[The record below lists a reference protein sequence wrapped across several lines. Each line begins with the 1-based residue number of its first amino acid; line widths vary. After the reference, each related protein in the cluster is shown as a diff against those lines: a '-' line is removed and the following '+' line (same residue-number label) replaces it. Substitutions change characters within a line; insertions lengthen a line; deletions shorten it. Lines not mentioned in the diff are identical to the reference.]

1 VKLNLRT
8 KQVLKSDK
16 RSFVALLSEN
26 YPLLG
31 ILIGTVL
38 VSASIGPL
46 LNIDTQLE
54 FDAAS
59 GVIKWGLPYITY
71 KNMINQP
78 PLGFETG
85 ALFLKV
91 FGLSYN
97 TGVAL
102 ITLIGLGCTV
112 LVYQLGKT
120 LYGKPTAILA
130 AALFA
135 LTPWQFALSRSFLI
149 DAQCLFFSLL
159 CLLVGIYAI
168 RKDSFVLFMLSGTLF
183 ATALLT
189 KFFAVFILI
198 PLTFFYFY
206 RRQSKLKRVLVVV
219 AYFLPTLLFLVVWY
233 QILTGRGLI
242 SIIVIE
248 DFNNFNPVG
257 TVPSF
262 FFIINYLLDGL
273 GALFLIATALS
284 LVVSF
289 AGRRLF
295 AKLLPFDLMC
305 LASILVVGGI
315 NTFLAVGLNLKSPYI
330 NPIKYDYQF
339 LPFFSLLAASLVGK
353 CFLLFNSAKS
363 KEKLSK
369 LLFFIASVG
378 LVLLAVSM
386 FVNMNFLNQ
395 HSTADHWLFK
405 VERNQYIGYS
415 FINSMPL
422 DESSPL
428 MRIQYLGFAFVLSGL
443 VWASRH
449 KLAGFLYGS
458 FKRML
463 LWFEAKNAF
472 GTARREEYRNSH
484 ERLKFNLHEL
494 YHHLVKM
501 KGLELRQQIEEK
513 QANGYARELVKK
525 V

>member
-1 VKLNLRT
+1 MTNCEIELADKT
-8 KQVLKSDK
+8 GAQADK
-16 RSFVALLSEN
+16 RSFAALLSES

-46 LNIDTQLE
+46 HNIDTQLE

-78 PLGFETG
+78 PLGFYTE

-120 LYGKPTAILA
+120 LYGKPTATLA
-130 AALFA
+130 SALFA
-135 LTPWQFALSRSFLI
+135 LTTWQFALCRSFLI

-159 CLLVGIYAI
+159 SLLAGIYAI
-168 RKDSFVLFMLSGTLF
+168 RKDSVILFMISGTLF

-189 KFFAVFILI
+189 KFFAVFTLI

-206 RRQSKLKRVLVVV
+206 HRQSKLRRVPAVV

-233 QILTGRGLI
+233 QILNADRGLI

-248 DFNNFNPVG
+248 DFNNFNPIG
-257 TVPSF
+257 AVPSF
-262 FFIINYLLDGL
+262 FFVINYLLDGL

-284 LVVSF
+284 LIVSF
-289 AGRRLF
+289 ADRRLF

-305 LASILVVGGI
+305 LASILAVGSI

-369 LLFFIASVG
+369 LLFSIASVG
-378 LVLLAVSM
+378 LVLLAASM
-386 FVNMNFLNQ
+386 LLNMNFLNQ

-405 VERNQYIGYS
+405 VERNQNIGYS
-415 FINSMPL
+415 FINSTPL
-422 DESSPL
+422 DENSPL
-428 MRIQYLGFAFVLSGL
+428 MSIQYLGFAFVLSGL

-449 KLAGFLYGS
+449 KLAGFLYGL
-458 FKRML
+458 FKRVR
-463 LWFEAKNAF
+463 LWIEAKNA
-472 GTARREEYRNSH
+472 AYS
-484 ERLKFNLHEL
+484 
-494 YHHLVKM
+494 
-501 KGLELRQQIEEK
+501 
-513 QANGYARELVKK
+513 ARESREKKLVNMKPLQHLRL
-525 V
+525 VDN

>member
-1 VKLNLRT
+1 MKLNLRI

-16 RSFVALLSEN
+16 RSFAALLSEN
-26 YPLLG
+26 YPLLA
-31 ILIGTVL
+31 ILIGAVL
-38 VSASIGPL
+38 ASASIGPL
-46 LNIDTQLE
+46 HNIDTQLE

-78 PLGFETG
+78 PLGFYTE

-120 LYGKPTAILA
+120 LYGKPTATLA

-159 CLLVGIYAI
+159 SLLIGIYAI
-168 RKDSFVLFMLSGTLF
+168 RKDSFILFMLSGTLF

-189 KFFAVFILI
+189 KFFAVFTLI
-198 PLTFFYFY
+198 PLAFFYFY
-206 RRQSKLKRVLVVV
+206 HRQSKLRRVTAVV

-233 QILTGRGLI
+233 QILTYRGLI

-248 DFNNFNPVG
+248 DFNNFNPAG

-262 FFIINYLLDGL
+262 FFIINYLLEGV

-284 LVVSF
+284 LIVSF
-289 AGRRLF
+289 AHRRLF

-305 LASILVVGGI
+305 LATILAVGSI

-339 LPFFSLLAASLVGK
+339 LPFISLLAASLVSK
-353 CFLLFNSAKS
+353 CLLLFNSAKS

-369 LLFFIASVG
+369 LLFSIATIG
-378 LVLLAVSM
+378 LVLLAASM
-386 FVNMNFLNQ
+386 LLNMNFLNQ
-395 HSTADHWLFK
+395 HSTEDHWLFK
-405 VERNQYIGYS
+405 VERNQEIGYS

-422 DESSPL
+422 DQNSPL
-428 MRIQYLGFAFVLSGL
+428 MSAQYLGFAFVLSGL
-443 VWASRH
+443 VWASRR
-449 KLAGFLYGS
+449 KLAGFLHGL
-458 FKRML
+458 FKRIR
-463 LWFEAKNAF
+463 LWIEAKNALSY
-472 GTARREEYRNSH
+472 ARREEYQNKPVSDRSFS
-484 ERLKFNLHEL
+484 ENLS
-494 YHHLVKM
+494 
-501 KGLELRQQIEEK
+501 
-513 QANGYARELVKK
+513 
-525 V
+525 

>member
-1 VKLNLRT
+1 MKLNLQIKR
-8 KQVLKSDK
+8 VPKSDK
-16 RSFVALLSEN
+16 RSFAALLSEN

-38 VSASIGPL
+38 VSASIGPFH
-46 LNIDTQLE
+46 NIDTQLE

-78 PLGFETG
+78 PLGFYAE
-85 ALFLKV
+85 AVFLRI
-91 FGLSYN
+91 FSLSYN
-97 TGVAL
+97 NGVAL

-112 LVYQLGKT
+112 LVYMLGKT
-120 LYGKPTAILA
+120 LYGKPTATLA

-159 CLLVGIYAI
+159 TLLIGIYAI
-168 RKDSFVLFMLSGTLF
+168 RKDSFILFMLSGTLF

-189 KFFAVFILI
+189 KFFAVFTLI

-206 RRQSKLKRVLVVV
+206 HRPNKLRRVPAVV

-233 QILTGRGLI
+233 QTLTYRGLI

-248 DFNNFNPVG
+248 DFNNFNPIG

-262 FFIINYLLDGL
+262 FFIINYLLQGL

-284 LVVSF
+284 LIVSF
-289 AGRRLF
+289 AHRRLF

-305 LASILVVGGI
+305 LATILAVGSI

-353 CFLLFNSAKS
+353 CLLLFNSAKS

-369 LLFFIASVG
+369 LLFSIASVG
-378 LVLLAVSM
+378 LVLLAASM
-386 FVNMNFLNQ
+386 LLNMNFLNQ
-395 HSTADHWLFK
+395 QSTGDHWLFK
-405 VERNQYIGYS
+405 VERNQEIGYS
-415 FINSMPL
+415 FINSTPL
-422 DESSPL
+422 DQNSPL
-428 MRIQYLGFAFVLSGL
+428 MSIQYLGFAFVLSGL

-449 KLAGFLYGS
+449 KLASFLHGL
-458 FKRML
+458 FKRIR
-463 LWFEAKNAF
+463 LWIEAKNALSY
-472 GTARREEYRNSH
+472 ARREEYRNKH
-484 ERLKFNLHEL
+484 CE
-494 YHHLVKM
+494 
-501 KGLELRQQIEEK
+501 
-513 QANGYARELVKK
+513 
-525 V
+525 

>member
-1 VKLNLRT
+1 MKLNLQIKR
-8 KQVLKSDK
+8 VPKSDK
-16 RSFVALLSEN
+16 RSFAALLSEN

-38 VSASIGPL
+38 VSASIGPFH
-46 LNIDTQLE
+46 NIDTQLE

-78 PLGFETG
+78 PLGFYAE
-85 ALFLKV
+85 AVFLRI
-91 FGLSYN
+91 FSLSYN
-97 TGVAL
+97 NGVAL

-112 LVYQLGKT
+112 LVYMLGKT
-120 LYGKPTAILA
+120 LYGKPTATLA

-159 CLLVGIYAI
+159 TLLIGIYAI
-168 RKDSFVLFMLSGTLF
+168 RKDSFILFMLSGTLF

-189 KFFAVFILI
+189 KFFAVFTLI

-206 RRQSKLKRVLVVV
+206 HRPNKLRRVPAVV

-233 QILTGRGLI
+233 QTLTYRGLI

-248 DFNNFNPVG
+248 DFNNFNPIG

-262 FFIINYLLDGL
+262 FFIINYLLQGL

-284 LVVSF
+284 LIVSF
-289 AGRRLF
+289 AHRRLF

-305 LASILVVGGI
+305 LATILAVGSI

-353 CFLLFNSAKS
+353 CLLLFNSAKS

-369 LLFFIASVG
+369 LLFSIASVG
-378 LVLLAVSM
+378 LVLLAASM
-386 FVNMNFLNQ
+386 LLNMNFLNQ
-395 HSTADHWLFK
+395 QSTGDHWLFK
-405 VERNQYIGYS
+405 VERNQEIGYS
-415 FINSMPL
+415 FINSTPL
-422 DESSPL
+422 DQNSPL
-428 MRIQYLGFAFVLSGL
+428 MSIQYLGFAFVLSGL

-449 KLAGFLYGS
+449 KLAGFLHGL
-458 FKRML
+458 FKRVR
-463 LWFEAKNAF
+463 LWIEAKNALSY
-472 GTARREEYRNSH
+472 ARREEYRNKH
-484 ERLKFNLHEL
+484 CE
-494 YHHLVKM
+494 
-501 KGLELRQQIEEK
+501 
-513 QANGYARELVKK
+513 
-525 V
+525 